1 MKGNLQY
8 FFMKVPLPCVK
19 REYCDS
25 TTMPNLLFCHESTVQ
40 LSGTDLFSEAF
51 NASKQAAINDLFSDA
66 FNASKQA
73 AINDPTVIL
82 TVS

>member
-8 FFMKVPLPCVK
+8 FFMKVPLPCEK

-51 NASKQAAINDLFSDA
+51 NASKQAAIND
-66 FNASKQA
+66 
-73 AINDPTVIL
+73 PTVIL